1 MTGKRWP
8 FEKGLFGGAWAW
20 PEVGQVALVLDGIAI
35 DNLPVKVYQWAQD
48 QLEADWLYTGTPWE
62 QVRSKSPWL
71 VYLDHPNNPVL
82 NHFLEEQ
89 AVLETGYLL
98 VGADGQGRSTLAAA
112 MRRLLQIERIDGIPE
127 LLRIGHPDIAR
138 RVIGQHLLQGVGGPD
153 WPFSALIVPDAVERQ
168 WVYHEQ
174 KSAGLM
180 TQSAEKPALV
190 VDDNLL
196 QGFRQFDQ
204 RQSVIAHL
212 ETVGKGDLVWLGS
225 GTRSDH
231 VQRITIAFE
240 QALQWGFNTPRSR
253 ALFLELL
260 QRSATRPWLDDSLP
274 PALLAHLNGQ
284 GAAMERLDKAL
295 QAAQPFVSLP
305 SSVQG

>member
-1 MTGKRWP
+1 VTGKRWS

-20 PEVGQVALVLDGIAI
+20 PEYGQVALVLDGIAI

-48 QLEADWLYTGTPWE
+48 KLEADWLYIGTPWE
-62 QVRSKSPWL
+62 QVKSKSPWL
-71 VYLDHPNNPVL
+71 VYLDAPNNPVL
-82 NHFLEEQ
+82 NRFLEEQ
-89 AVLETGYLL
+89 AVREAGYLL
-98 VGADGQGRSTLAAA
+98 VGADGQDRLTLAAA
-112 MRRLLQIERIDGIPE
+112 MRRLLQVERFDGIPE

-138 RVIGQHLLQGVGGPD
+138 RVIGQHLLQGSGGPD
-153 WPFSALIVPDAVERQ
+153 WPFSALIAPDGVEGQ
-168 WVYHEQ
+168 WIYHER

-180 TQSAEKPALV
+180 APSAEEPALV
-190 VDDNLL
+190 VDDKLL
-196 QGFRQFDQ
+196 QGFRQFNQ

-212 ETVGKGDLVWLGS
+212 ETVGESGLAWLGS

-231 VQRITIAFE
+231 VQRITIAFD
-240 QALQWGFNTPRSR
+240 QALQWEFNTPRSR

-260 QRSATRPWLDDSLP
+260 QRSAIRPWLEDTLP

-295 QAAQPFVSLP
+295 QAAQPLVSLP
-305 SSVQG
+305 SAVQG